1 MKSYLLDFFPAIK
14 RIDRKEEFRNQ
25 ANTSFTIEI
34 DKLG

>member
-1 MKSYLLDFFPAIK
+1 MRIVISMIK

-34 DKLG
+34 DKL